1 MSVEIIYK
9 KKNLESQQH
18 VKKEIDLAQKG
29 LSDKSYAQLR
39 SILDE
44 LESML
49 NEKGLSVYYPRII
62 VDSWDFNDQ
71 LGLELLELEELY
83 KRWK

>member
-1 MSVEIIYK
+1 MIYK
-9 KKNLESQQH
+9 KKNTEAQQH
-18 VKKEIDLAQKG
+18 VKKEIDLVNKG
-29 LSDKSYAQLR
+29 LSHKSYEQLK
-39 SILDE
+39 SILEE
-44 LESML
+44 LEKML
-49 NEKGLSVYYPRII
+49 NEKGLSTYYPRII